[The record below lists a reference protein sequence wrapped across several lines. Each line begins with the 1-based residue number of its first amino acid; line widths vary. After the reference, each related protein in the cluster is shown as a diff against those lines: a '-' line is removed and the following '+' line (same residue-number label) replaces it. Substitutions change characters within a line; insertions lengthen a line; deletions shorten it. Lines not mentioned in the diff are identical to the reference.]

1 MKTFL
6 MFTLLVVV
14 VYCATVQ
21 AREID
26 AEVVDSEV
34 EEERRFSGTCKE
46 VGQFCNQHC
55 NCCGKDTYCSRSSY
69 CTEGGGDSICQHK
82 SHMCTRHKEKY
93 GAC

>member
-21 AREID
+21 AKEID
-26 AEVVDSEV
+26 AEVVED
-34 EEERRFSGTCKE
+34 ERRFSGTCKE
-46 VGQFCNQHC
+46 VGQFCTQDC
-55 NCCGKDTYCSRSSY
+55 NCCGKDTYCSGSAY
-69 CTEGGGDSICQHK
+69 CTEGGGIDTCNKK
-82 SHMCTRHKEKY
+82 SRMCSRHKEKY